1 MKRSSIQLNTGPCLD
16 CGKTRPLIAGRCRCH
31 YWLHRNAV
39 KQKGEPR
46 IFKPR
51 KPIKPVSN
59 TQRQRIAKYSLVR
72 AEYLAGRETCEA
84 KIPGVC
90 TGRATDVHH
99 RAGRVGD
106 LLTDK
111 SNFMAV
117 CRECHTWI
125 HDNDADARE
134 RGLLLSR
141 LKVEA

>member
-1 MKRSSIQLNTGPCLD
+1 MD
-16 CGKTRPLIAGRCRCH
+16 
-31 YWLHRNAV
+31 YWRHRNAV

-51 KPIKPVSN
+51 KPVKPMSN

-72 AEYLAGRETCEA
+72 AEYLSEREICEA

-90 TGRATDVHH
+90 TGKATDVHH

-111 SNFMAV
+111 NNLLAV
-117 CRECHTWI
+117 CRECHHEIEMRPEW
-125 HDNDADARE
+125 AKE
-134 RGLLLSR
+134 QGFSKSR
-141 LKVEA
+141 LKIEA

>member
-1 MKRSSIQLNTGPCLD
+1 MKRSPIQPKTGPCLD
-16 CGKTRPLIAGRCRCH
+16 CGKTRPLIAGRCRYH

-51 KPIKPVSN
+51 KPVKPMSK

-72 AEYLAGRETCEA
+72 AEYLANNPVCEA
-84 KIPGVC
+84 RVWNVC
-90 TGRATDVHH
+90 VGRATQVHH
-99 RAGRVGD
+99 LQGRIGKN
-106 LLTDK
+106 LLDNGK
-111 SNFMAV
+111 FMAV
-117 CRECHTWI
+117 CDQCHNWI
-125 HDNDADARE
+125 HENDAEARE

>member
-1 MKRSSIQLNTGPCLD
+1 MKRSNIQPKTGPCLD
-16 CGKTRPLIAGRCRCH
+16 CGRETRLIAKRCNLC
-31 YWLHRNAV
+31 YWKFRNAV

-51 KPIKPVSN
+51 KPVKPMSD

-72 AEYLAGRETCEA
+72 AEYLSERETCEA

-111 SNFMAV
+111 SNFLAV
-117 CRECHTWI
+117 CRECHEFI
-125 HDNDADARE
+125 HESPDYAYKN
-134 RGLLLSR
+134 GLMLKRLSN
-141 LKVEA
+141 V

>member
-1 MKRSSIQLNTGPCLD
+1 MKRSPIKPKTGPCLD
-16 CGKTRPLIAGRCRCH
+16 CGKVTRLIAGRCPMD
-31 YWLHRNAV
+31 YWRHRNAV

-51 KPIKPVSN
+51 KPVKPMSK
-59 TQRQRIAKYSLVR
+59 TQRHRIAKYSLVR
-72 AEYLAGRETCEA
+72 AEYLAERGTCEA

-111 SNFMAV
+111 SNFLAV
-117 CRECHTWI
+117 CRECHNEIEMRPEW
-125 HDNDADARE
+125 AKEKGFSR
-134 RGLLLSR
+134 SR
-141 LKVEA
+141 LKTEA